1 MKENQDLLRAKRIEQ
16 QVEKWDLF
24 AKIVPTIFL
33 VACFLFLVLG
43 IVDVETVFYVGLVFF
58 ALTAATWWFW
68 TIYSIRFLVRLL
80 GNTSHKLL
88 ETGEELQ
95 SIRTEYKELRND
107 ENHNS

>member
-1 MKENQDLLRAKRIEQ
+1 MTTNLDLQRAKRIEK

-33 VACFLFLVLG
+33 LACFVLMYTDMIDIDTLFYIGLG
-43 IVDVETVFYVGLVFF
+43 FF

-80 GNTSHKLL
+80 SRTTDKLL
-88 ETGEELQ
+88 ETGEELAD
-95 SIRTEYKELRND
+95 IRHEYKELKND
-107 ENHNS
+107 ENNNS